1 MSHEGNTQLLESY
14 RETFEESVMTENW
27 DLARALIG
35 DMRDAGFGEQA
46 TVLEREL
53 VAKQNAV

>member
-1 MSHEGNTQLLESY
+1 MSHDGNTQLLESY

-46 TVLEREL
+46 TVLERKL